1 MKKTLLLLVAAA
13 AATQVPSSALARGKG
28 YGHQHSGRPPLAAP
42 PQSNRGKA
50 IVNAA
55 CTFPDGCATAIVT
68 LPATPPDWLK
78 NGCFYLTD
86 VTITNSDAANRA
98 VGLAEG
104 TSGAAKLLYNVAT
117 NATLTQAFQTPVY
130 FSGASGLFVKQT
142 DGGSAAAN
150 LSVAVSGFWENCPA
164 N

>member
-1 MKKTLLLLVAAA
+1 MKKSLLLLLAAA
-13 AATQVPSSALARGKG
+13 LAASAPSLALARGQG
-28 YGHQHSGRPPLAAP
+28 YGHQHNRTP
-42 PQSNRGKA
+42 PQSPPPSSNRGKA

-55 CTFPDGCATAIVT
+55 CTFPDGCSAAIVT
-68 LPATPPDWLK
+68 LPATPPAWLT

-86 VTITNSDAANRA
+86 VTITNSDTNHAI
-98 VGLAEG
+98 GLAEG
-104 TSGAAKLLYNVAT
+104 ASGVPKLLYNVAGG
-117 NATLTQAFQTPVY
+117 ATTTQAFQTPVY

-142 DGGSAAAN
+142 DSGSAAQN